1 MLAVPGTT
9 SLACVISLTQAYF
22 LRIIH
27 KKVVLPAISKID
39 HTNQSANGRLG
50 LETSPIHC
58 QPASHNP
65 PRIRSDSGLSILTF
79 TFNISELNQ

>member
-1 MLAVPGTT
+1 CQP
-9 SLACVISLTQAYF
+9 ISGLVS
-22 LRIIH
+22 IIN

-50 LETSPIHC
+50 LETSPIHG

-65 PRIRSDSGLSILTF
+65 PCIWSDSGLSILTF
-79 TFNISELNQ
+79 TFKISELNQELLCADLHKKFPGY

>member
-1 MLAVPGTT
+1 MRVLFNALKNITHNLLGLRNLPYAG
-9 SLACVISLTQAYF
+9 LF
-22 LRIIH
+22 LRIIN

-50 LETSPIHC
+50 LQTSPIHG

-65 PRIRSDSGLSILTF
+65 PASGQTQDLAF
-79 TFNISELNQ
+79 

>member
-1 MLAVPGTT
+1 
-9 SLACVISLTQAYF
+9 SIKKWYF
-22 LRIIH
+22 PPH
-27 KKVVLPAISKID
+27 PKID

-50 LETSPIHC
+50 LETSPIHG

>member
-22 LRIIH
+22 LRLIN

-50 LETSPIHC
+50 LQTSTIHG
-58 QPASHNP
+58 QPARHNP
-65 PRIRSDSGLSILTF
+65 PASGQTQDLAF
-79 TFNISELNQ
+79 

>member
-1 MLAVPGTT
+1 LQTKNCQPISGLV
-9 SLACVISLTQAYF
+9 SLIN
-22 LRIIH
+22 

-50 LETSPIHC
+50 LQTSTIHG

-65 PRIRSDSGLSILTF
+65 PASGQTQDLAF
-79 TFNISELNQ
+79 

>member
-22 LRIIH
+22 LRIIN
-27 KKVVLPAISKID
+27 KKVVLSATSKID

-50 LETSPIHC
+50 LQTSLFMASQQVTIL
-58 QPASHNP
+58 PASGQTQ
-65 PRIRSDSGLSILTF
+65 DLAF
-79 TFNISELNQ
+79 

>member
-22 LRIIH
+22 LRIIN
-27 KKVVLPAISKID
+27 KKVVLSAISKID

-50 LETSPIHC
+50 LQTSLFMASQQVTIL
-58 QPASHNP
+58 PASGQTQ
-65 PRIRSDSGLSILTF
+65 DLAF
-79 TFNISELNQ
+79 

>member
-50 LETSPIHC
+50 LETSLSIAS
-58 QPASHNP
+58 QQVTILPASG
-65 PRIRSDSGLSILTF
+65 RTQDLAL
-79 TFNISELNQ
+79 